1 MDTLCKNNDNH
12 RGLAWRDKD
21 SSGKGPYTLLCWPF
35 LPKMEGNI
43 RHCFQDESGLEREKR
58 GLCKVCMMLKGL
70 NYNMLGVLL
79 KNSFWFDA
87 ISGAQPKIVQVA

>member
-12 RGLAWRDKD
+12 RGLARRDKD

-43 RHCFQDESGLEREKR
+43 RHFELLCEPLCGRPVMTHSGYGNGAKVLWAKR
-58 GLCKVCMMLKGL
+58 IGH
-70 NYNMLGVLL
+70 
-79 KNSFWFDA
+79 SQA
-87 ISGAQPKIVQVA
+87 QGA